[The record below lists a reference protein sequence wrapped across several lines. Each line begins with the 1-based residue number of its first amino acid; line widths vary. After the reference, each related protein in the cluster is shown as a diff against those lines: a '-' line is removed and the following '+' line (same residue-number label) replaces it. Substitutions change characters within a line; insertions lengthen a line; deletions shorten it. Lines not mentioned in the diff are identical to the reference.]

1 MEILAEQIRGPVENP
16 KWNHPSLRDF
26 GGRIATHL
34 AVKRD
39 GSRKKDRAVRE
50 GLRIAFDVL
59 QAGNV
64 RDFRN
69 ETAKHGLRLLG
80 QRSLMRSELDR

>member
-64 RDFRN
+64 RDFRKRN
-69 ETAKHGLRLLG
+69 RQEWCEVLG
-80 QRSLMRSELDR
+80 SAR